1 MNTVE
6 VGSIILINLAEF
18 KVVGVQSPRSL
29 EIVSTEPVP
38 EGFKPK
44 VQYIDVNQ
52 IDKVV
57 K

>member
-1 MNTVE
+1 MTTVE
-6 VGSIILINLAEF
+6 IGSIILISSAEF
-18 KVVGVQSPRSL
+18 EVVGIQSSRIL